1 MGEGEPADAGPACA
15 CGAAQGV
22 TCPRCRPFDPANHDR
37 QSLPGD
43 IGIDL
48 AQDGGDAMAYLVDGW
63 PPRKRPSSE
72 PVFALRSD
80 KRLAMTL
87 EDGRE
92 RVLTQHATRV
102 LLGYLDML
110 WMGEGEDA

>member
-1 MGEGEPADAGPACA
+1 M
-15 CGAAQGV
+15 

-37 QSLPGD
+37 QPLPGD

-48 AQDGGDAMAYLVDGW
+48 AQDGADAMAYLVEGW
-63 PPRKRPSSE
+63 LRKRPPHE
-72 PVFALRSD
+72 PLFALRSD

-102 LLGYLDML
+102 LLAYLDML
-110 WMGEGEDA
+110 GDGR